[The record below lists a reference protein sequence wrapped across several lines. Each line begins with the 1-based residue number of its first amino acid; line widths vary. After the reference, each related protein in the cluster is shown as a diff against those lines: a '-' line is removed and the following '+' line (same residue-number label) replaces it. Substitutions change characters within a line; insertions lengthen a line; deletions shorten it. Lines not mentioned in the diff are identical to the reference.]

1 MSVANGQVANAT
13 TFNDAF
19 ISRTVNSNTTAKINL
34 NDADAVSGTQITNV
48 QRELNKLNSFLGS
61 TPNTLMDTL
70 PTWTN
75 NDVGLSTDTVKIRT
89 DNLTEK
95 FNTSTGHAH
104 DGTPGNGAPISAS
117 SLADFNK
124 YWSEFQTT
132 TFASAAGLSDDV
144 TTEFSGETPGGGVAT
159 VGVPTTA
166 PYNKVELRTDPAGD
180 QIEEPGGKKVY
191 GRLTESSG
199 TWTLTYYYQDSLGV
213 ETAYSL
219 PSQDI
224 RIYFREVFDS
234 STRPTFATEDGF
246 IGSLDATADVVD
258 ASSTQRGVVSIGAQ
272 AFAGVKTFDNG
283 AVMSEAISLER
294 TDVASGGTVT
304 ALTSTYSFVKL
315 TGASTTEVQGIVGP
329 STAKLLVLYNAS
341 SGDLTIKHQNA
352 GATAVNR
359 IITSDAADL
368 VLSESQSVQL
378 IYDTGASRWRVATS
392 VGGGGGGVGYQESI
406 GTGDGVT
413 TDFGPLTLTPTDED
427 SIIVFRDSIIVDK
440 SEWALSGADI
450 SFSVAP
456 AAAQNIYV
464 WYMTNGTPVPMGPT
478 GTQNVEYRTLSG
490 GEAAAES
497 LTLSATPISASK
509 VMVDVIGGCAQE
521 YSVDFTVSGTTLS
534 WAGLGLAGLVAG
546 DKLRIN
552 YLS

>member
-1 MSVANGQVANAT
+1 MAVANGQVANAT

-19 ISRTVNSNTTAKINL
+19 VSRTVNSNTTAKISL
-34 NDADAVSGTQITNV
+34 NDSDVVSGTQITNI

-61 TPNTLMDTL
+61 NPNTAKDAL
-70 PTWTN
+70 PSWTN
-75 NDVGLSTDTVKIRT
+75 NDVGLSTDTVQLRA

-95 FNTSTGHAH
+95 FNLSSGHAH
-104 DGTPGNGAPISAS
+104 DGTAGNGATISALNLGS
-117 SLADFNK
+117 FNK
-124 YWSEFQTT
+124 YFAEFQTDV
-132 TFASAAGLSDDV
+132 FASAVGLDDDV
-144 TTEFSGETPGGGVAT
+144 TTVFSALTPGGGVST

-166 PYNKVELRTDPAGD
+166 PYNRVELRTDPNGD
-180 QIEEPGGKKVY
+180 QIEEPGGKLVY
-191 GRLTESSG
+191 GRVTESSG
-199 TWTLTYYYQDSLGV
+199 TWTLTYYYEAAGV

-224 RIYFREVFDS
+224 RLYWREVFDA
-234 STRPTFATEDGF
+234 STRPTFATDTGF
-246 IGSLDATADVVD
+246 IGSFDATADVVD

-272 AFAGVKTFDNG
+272 SFAGVKTLTNG
-283 AVMSEAISLER
+283 AVMSEALSLER

-352 GATAVNR
+352 GATAINR
-359 IITSDAADL
+359 IITSDATDL

-440 SEWALSGADI
+440 SEWSLSVADI
-450 SFSVAP
+450 SFTSAP

-464 WYMTNGTPVPMGPT
+464 WYLTNGTPIPMSPT

-497 LTLSATPISASK
+497 LTLTATPVSASK
-509 VMVDVIGGCAQE
+509 VMVDVIGGTAQE